1 MKKTIVSIFKK
12 INQILHAVA
21 TVIASVI
28 LVFCVVVAGMY
39 LYGIRPYIV
48 QTGSMEPEIETGSIC
63 FVNQRVPFEE
73 IKENDIIAFQT
84 GSMLVTHRAIEVKES
99 EIVTKGDA
107 NNVADAAVVTKDNYV
122 GKTIYY
128 IRKIGLI
135 IMLLKTRRGMI
146 ISITAAVVIMLSGF
160 LNYDEKNENY
170 KSEKDISEESA
181 GSTEKRGD

>member
-12 INQILHAVA
+12 IIQILHAVA

-128 IRKIGLI
+128 IRKIGFF
-135 IMLLKTRRGMI
+135 IMALKTRHSRI
-146 ISITAAVVIMLSGF
+146 IGVTLAIVATLSSF
-160 LNYDEKNENY
+160 LDFGEKT
-170 KSEKDISEESA
+170 KDRKTKKEE
-181 GSTEKRGD
+181 